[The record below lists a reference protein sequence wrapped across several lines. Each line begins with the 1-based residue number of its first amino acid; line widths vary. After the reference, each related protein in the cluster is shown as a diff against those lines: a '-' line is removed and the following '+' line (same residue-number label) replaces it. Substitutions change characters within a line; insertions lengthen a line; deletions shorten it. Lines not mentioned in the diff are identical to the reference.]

1 MKDRAI
7 LFEIQHV
14 YGIMERNAGKG
25 VIPLKVLVVGANGQ
39 IGKHLVKLLKES
51 DEYSVTAFVRT
62 EQQAREFEDVGV
74 EAVMGNLEG
83 TVGELEEALKGS
95 DAVVFTAGSGGKTG
109 YDKTLLIDLDGAVKV
124 MEAAENAGI
133 QRFIMVSALQA
144 HNRQN
149 WNEQI
154 KPYYVAKHYADRV
167 LVQSKL
173 TYTIIRPGGL
183 LNEPGTGRVT
193 IAENLERGIISREDV
208 AKTILAAI
216 NEESTFNKSFDLV
229 SGETSIREAVKN
241 I

>member
-1 MKDRAI
+1 MKDRAFLFKI
-7 LFEIQHV
+7 LNV
-14 YGIMERNAGKG
+14 YGIMKRTIGKG
-25 VIPLKVLVVGANGQ
+25 VIRLKVLVVGANGQ
-39 IGKHLVKLLKES
+39 IGKQLVKLLKES
-51 DEYSVTAFVRT
+51 DQYSVTAFVRT
-62 EQQAREFEDVGV
+62 EQQAREFENFGV
-74 EAVMGNLEG
+74 ETVLGNLEG
-83 TVGELEEALKGS
+83 TVVELEKALKGS

-124 MEAAENAGI
+124 MEAAENVGA

-154 KPYYVAKHYADRV
+154 KPYYVAKHYADRI

-183 LNEPGTGRVT
+183 LNEPGTGKVT
-193 IAENLERGIISREDV
+193 IAENLERGSIPREDV
-208 AKTILAAI
+208 AKTILAVI

-229 SGETSIREAVKN
+229 SGEVPIIEAVKN